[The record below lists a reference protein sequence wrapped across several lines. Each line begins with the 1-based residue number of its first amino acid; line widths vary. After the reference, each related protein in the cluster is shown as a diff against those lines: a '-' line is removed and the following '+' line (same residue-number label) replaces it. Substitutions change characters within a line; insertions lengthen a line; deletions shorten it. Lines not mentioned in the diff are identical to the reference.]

1 MKKVSII
8 IVTYNSEKDIYDCVT
23 SIMEHADIPLQEIEL
38 VVVDNNSTGCDA
50 MFDKLKT
57 LWGEDIVLI
66 KNSCNGGYGQGNNV
80 GIRQSS
86 APLVLIMNP
95 DVRLVCP
102 IFRKAI
108 ALFANDK
115 NMCMLGMK
123 QWLTLEEP
131 STNSF
136 TCTYMMNGY
145 LSTVLSALCTR
156 LDVYI
161 AKYMHFSGSC
171 FFINKAMFEAVG
183 LFDESVF
190 LYGEEDDIHYRL
202 LHRFKDCKM
211 VYDKSLRYLHLTKE
225 RQPDIKYEKTLI
237 DVAVMQNK
245 EKGYSERK
253 TLKNR
258 LRCINLQIFRERL
271 RVMFGKKDCTLLNML
286 EELKQY
292 NKEKLKNESLLN
304 GNETTS
310 HG

>member
-171 FFINKAMFEAVG
+171 FFINKAMFETVG

-202 LHRFKDCKM
+202 LHRFIDCKM

-245 EKGYSERK
+245 KKGYSEQR
-253 TLKNR
+253 TLKNIR
-258 LRCINLQIFRERL
+258 RSVDLLIYRERL
-271 RVMFGKKDCTLLNML
+271 RVMLGKKNRNSLNLL
-286 EELKQY
+286 EEIKQY
-292 NKEKLKNESLLN
+292 IKEKEKERCRI
-304 GNETTS
+304 
-310 HG
+310 

>member
-8 IVTYNSEKDIYDCVT
+8 IVTYNSEKDIYDCIS
-23 SIMEHADIPLQEIEL
+23 SIQKFSDIPLSEIEL
-38 VVVDNNSTGCDA
+38 IIVDNNSTGCNT
-50 MFDKLKT
+50 MFNKLKT

-66 KNSCNGGYGQGNNV
+66 KNSSNGGYGQGNNM

-86 APLVLIMNP
+86 APVVLVMNP

-102 IFRKAI
+102 ILKKAI
-108 ALFANDK
+108 DLFSKDK
-115 NMCMLGMK
+115 SLCMLGMK
-123 QWLTLEEP
+123 QWLTLEDP

-145 LSTVLSALCTR
+145 LSTILSALCTR
-156 LDVYI
+156 LDIYI

-171 FFINKAMFEAVG
+171 FFINKAMFEAIG

-202 LHRFKDCKM
+202 MHRFKECKM
-211 VYDKSLRYLHLTKE
+211 VYDKSLKYLHLTKE

-237 DVAVMQNK
+237 DVAVIQNK
-245 EKGYSERK
+245 KKGYDERI

-271 RVMFGKKDCTLLNML
+271 RIMFGKNDKTLLNIL
-286 EELKQY
+286 EGLKLY
-292 NKEKLKNESLLN
+292 VKEKRQNSKLPQ
-304 GNETTS
+304 
-310 HG
+310 

>member
-1 MKKVSII
+1 MVVKMKKVSII
-8 IVTYNSEKDIYDCVT
+8 IVTYNSEKDIYDCVA
-23 SIMEHADIPLQEIEL
+23 SIMEHADIPLEDIEL
-38 VVVDNNSTGCDA
+38 VVVDNNSVGCDA
-50 MFDKLKT
+50 MFDKLKIM
-57 LWGEDIVLI
+57 WGEDIVLI

-123 QWLTLEEP
+123 QWLTIEEP

-245 EKGYSERK
+245 KKGYSERK

-271 RVMFGKKDCTLLNML
+271 RVMLGKNDSTLLNML

-292 NKEKLKNESLLN
+292 SKEKLKS
-304 GNETTS
+304 GKPVKR
-310 HG
+310 

>member
-245 EKGYSERK
+245 KKGYSERR
-253 TLKNR
+253 TLKNIR
-258 LRCINLQIFRERL
+258 RSVDLLIYRERL
-271 RVMFGKKDCTLLNML
+271 RVMLGKKNRNSLNLL
-286 EELKQY
+286 EEIKQY
-292 NKEKLKNESLLN
+292 IKEKERCRI
-304 GNETTS
+304 
-310 HG
+310 

>member
-8 IVTYNSEKDIYDCVT
+8 IVTYNSEKDIYDCIT
-23 SIMEHADIPLQEIEL
+23 SIIENSDISLAEIEL
-38 VVVDNNSTGCDA
+38 VVVDNNSRGCDT
-50 MFDKLKT
+50 MFKKLKT
-57 LWGEDIVLI
+57 LWGEDIILI
-66 KNSCNGGYGQGNNV
+66 KNSRNGGYGQGNNV
-80 GIRQSS
+80 GIRRCS
-86 APLVLIMNP
+86 APVVLIMNP

-108 ALFANDK
+108 DLFSKDK

-136 TCTYMMNGY
+136 TCTYRMNGY
-145 LSTVLSALCTR
+145 LSTILSALCTR
-156 LDVYI
+156 LDIYI

-171 FFINKAMFEAVG
+171 FFINKAMFETVG

-202 LHRFKDCKM
+202 MHRFKECKM
-211 VYDKSLRYLHLTKE
+211 VYDKSLKYLHLTKE

-237 DVAVMQNK
+237 DVAVIQNK
-245 EKGYSERK
+245 KKGYDERI

-258 LRCINLQIFRERL
+258 LRCINLQIFRERI
-271 RVMFGKKDCTLLNML
+271 RIMFGKNDKTLLNIL
-286 EELKQY
+286 EGLKLY
-292 NKEKLKNESLLN
+292 VKEKRQNSKLPQ
-304 GNETTS
+304 
-310 HG
+310 

>member
-38 VVVDNNSTGCDA
+38 VVVDNNSVGCDA

-57 LWGEDIVLI
+57 LWREDIVQI

-171 FFINKAMFEAVG
+171 FFINKAMFETVG

-245 EKGYSERK
+245 KKGYSERR
-253 TLKNR
+253 TLKNIR
-258 LRCINLQIFRERL
+258 RSVDLLIYRERL
-271 RVMFGKKDCTLLNML
+271 RVMLGKKNRNSLNLL
-286 EELKQY
+286 EEIKQY
-292 NKEKLKNESLLN
+292 IKEKERCRI
-304 GNETTS
+304 
-310 HG
+310 

>member
-38 VVVDNNSTGCDA
+38 VVVDNNSVGCDA

-57 LWGEDIVLI
+57 LWREDIVLI
-66 KNSCNGGYGQGNNV
+66 KNRCNGGYGQGNNV

-171 FFINKAMFEAVG
+171 FFINKAMFETVG

-245 EKGYSERK
+245 KKGYSERR
-253 TLKNR
+253 TLKNIR
-258 LRCINLQIFRERL
+258 RSVDLLIYRERL
-271 RVMFGKKDCTLLNML
+271 RVMLGKKNRNSLNLL
-286 EELKQY
+286 EEIKQY
-292 NKEKLKNESLLN
+292 IKEKERCRI
-304 GNETTS
+304 
-310 HG
+310 

>member
-8 IVTYNSEKDIYDCVT
+8 IVTYNSEKDIYDCIS
-23 SIMEHADIPLQEIEL
+23 SIQKFSDIPLSEIEL
-38 VVVDNNSTGCDA
+38 IIVDNNSTGCDT

-80 GIRQSS
+80 GIRQCS
-86 APLVLIMNP
+86 APVVLIMNP

-102 IFRKAI
+102 IFKKAI
-108 ALFANDK
+108 DLFSKDK
-115 NMCMLGMK
+115 SMCMLGMK
-123 QWLTLEEP
+123 QWLTLEVP

-145 LSTVLSALCTR
+145 LSTILSALCTR
-156 LDVYI
+156 LDIYI

-202 LHRFKDCKM
+202 KHRFKDCKM
-211 VYDKSLRYLHLTKE
+211 VYNKNLKYLHLTKE
-225 RQPDIKYEKTLI
+225 RQPDIKYEETLI
-237 DVAVMQNK
+237 DVAVIQNK
-245 EKGYSERK
+245 KKGYDERM

-258 LRCINLQIFRERL
+258 QRCINLQIFRERVRIIL
-271 RVMFGKKDCTLLNML
+271 GKKDKTLLNIL
-286 EELKQY
+286 EGLKLY
-292 NKEKLKNESLLN
+292 IKEKLQK
-304 GNETTS
+304 
-310 HG
+310 

>member
-8 IVTYNSEKDIYDCVT
+8 IVTYNSEKDIYDCIT
-23 SIMEHADIPLQEIEL
+23 SIIENSDIPLAEIEL
-38 VVVDNNSTGCDA
+38 VVVDNNSTGCDT
-50 MFDKLKT
+50 MFGNLKT
-57 LWGEDIVLI
+57 LWGEDIILI
-66 KNSCNGGYGQGNNV
+66 KNSSNGGYGQGNNV

-102 IFRKAI
+102 IFKKAI
-108 ALFANDK
+108 NCFSKDK
-115 NMCMLGMK
+115 NMCILGMK

-136 TCTYMMNGY
+136 TCTYRMNGY
-145 LSTVLSALCTR
+145 LSTILSALCTR
-156 LDVYI
+156 LDFYI

-202 LHRFKDCKM
+202 KHHFKDCKL

-237 DVAVMQNK
+237 DVAVLQNK
-245 EKGYSERK
+245 RKGYSEHK

-258 LRCINLQIFRERL
+258 LRCIKLQISREHL
-271 RVMFGKKDCTLLNML
+271 RIVLGKKDKTLLNML
-286 EELKQY
+286 KELKLY
-292 NKEKLKNESLLN
+292 IKEKLKQ
-304 GNETTS
+304 
-310 HG
+310 